1 MKENMYKQAKEIFFK
16 YQGNA
21 FFMGR
26 DYLYETF
33 KNYEVPQNILAEWYK
48 ELLLKNKEQLLSAP
62 NNSEKVGKFF
72 DYLELIRCN
81 KQYFSNDDIVFAFDF
96 FCKNEKLD
104 NFSYLL
110 MIEEIID
117 FIKSTNLADNSIK
130 DYCKNILENMNI
142 DSFTVDDR
150 YKYENKLPFY
160 ALKENILP
168 RILDDINQLNNL

>member
-81 KQYFSNDDIVFAFDF
+81 KKYFSNNDLEFAFNFFRKNENLDDIS
-96 FCKNEKLD
+96 KII
-104 NFSYLL
+104 
-110 MIEEIID
+110 MIEII
-117 FIKSTNLADNSIK
+117 IKFLKERNTRNLSIEQ
-130 DYCKNILENMNI
+130 YCKDVLTKINI
-142 DSFTVDDR
+142 DSYTIDDS
-150 YKYENKLPFY
+150 YKYEGEFPSY
-160 ALKENILP
+160 TLKERVSQ
-168 RILDDINQLNNL
+168 RILDDLNDLSNL